1 MKTTVRGLFV
11 AEGSSDH
18 PLAGIAELLFRDRG
32 VDLRLTMPPFE
43 QLRGVPKDVE
53 SRVEAGLRLMGN
65 QVDLVVVHRDADN
78 VGRAVRHEE
87 IAGALK
93 KTDAPVWCP
102 IIPVRMTEAWLL
114 LDEVLIRQIA
124 GNPRGKTALGLP
136 KIHEVEKVA
145 DPKELLRSALIA
157 AAESTGRRRDRDA
170 KRFNQQRRQLLE
182 RLDRHGPVSKLSSW
196 QQLLADVDAVA
207 T

>member
-1 MKTTVRGLFV
+1 MRGLFV

-18 PLAGIAELLFRDRG
+18 PLAGLAELLFRDRG

-53 SRVEAGLRLMGN
+53 ARVKAGLRLMEN
-65 QVDLVVVHRDADN
+65 RVDLVMVHRDADN
-78 VGRAVRHEE
+78 SGSLARREE
-87 IAGALK
+87 IAGALR
-93 KTDAPVWCP
+93 KTAAPAWCP

-114 LDEVLIRQIA
+114 LDESLIRQVA
-124 GNPRGKTALGLP
+124 GNPRGKAALGLP

-145 DPKELLRSALIA
+145 DPKEVLRSALLA
-157 AAESTGRRRDRDA
+157 AAESTGRRRERDG

-196 QQLLADVDAVA
+196 RQLLTDVDAFA